1 MSVLQGC
8 SVQEL
13 KTRFPEV
20 YELQDK
26 ISNAKRDGHSPEP
39 PFELIHVNDFS
50 QEQIKAEHRALEEQG
65 EVPNFPVCAAIH
77 GGPLDYPKAV
87 SKSAGLIVSKWD
99 HCFKQLEEAQKKQ
112 SGLVRSQSDEEV
124 FATLTEQKNP
134 DGELDDMFYSTISES
149 ASKIFVYNF
158 GLVKKLLSAGDMLSL
173 LRVYSS
179 LALVRNKLWYYN
191 IKLKVP
197 GMEKPFD
204 DQYVDFTQ
212 LMESLSEQILEYHS
226 SLIATTIL
234 HDPESQDWTNERA
247 FYEGEKVSHC
257 IPMWWYYLQGI
268 KFDFWSCLPA
278 KVSQKLF
285 ANIFN
290 NSLGILTTRYYSV
303 VPGSTRLEQYRG
315 DILAILNI
323 SSEVLTFVS
332 SGIEDI
338 LGASST
344 NPVAL
349 EIHTKCNL
357 LLSTATIKTSPLS
370 VYTKVGTYFQ
380 KPNKKRKHILTDA
393 QAKTHWL
400 HLIQP
405 ELFPANFEVIED
417 NHQLFL
423 VTKLIANQAEPS
435 WPLLINAMMTKDCA
449 IAKLIALHFGAFIP
463 GAVSGGEQVH
473 HEPKI
478 HCNGYG
484 CDSQCVGTADVGW
497 PQAVG
502 SATLKVCSE
511 VSRSPMILINILDPL
526 LNALSSSSWEALDR
540 GNIWNP
546 RKPVWVQA
554 LIQLVDP
561 FVVPVVQELLD
572 LMEAG
577 KAWTVGQVP
586 TTRKTII
593 TNLQEIVPILPVSV
607 LELCKRL
614 DETVPKPVKPLGK
627 STLCQLLVCSLYGLI
642 EGLQPWLRRRK
653 FSREKIDFVIAFN
666 EALCQIDTCVEVL
679 NIQQS
684 ADTTLQES
692 MDKNPPGDRVFE
704 VPSHEFSAILS
715 EGVANEILST
725 LEGSQSLK
733 VLYRFFCYNSDWILS
748 ALKVGNRNA
757 TAEGTIPVLIKPW
770 GSEIFPPQNPYEMMN
785 QIGGFV
791 SGITDDLGVV
801 LDSNGNSGGCGDCTY
816 PCLRG
821 SQITFEKLLKVVPPW
836 EEYLKH
842 VLTYNNPMV
851 NLRLA
856 QLRPEFGDDSKTE
869 QRQQILDSAED
880 ILSMSK
886 R

>member
-13 KTRFPEV
+13 KIRFPEV

-26 ISNAKRDGHSPEP
+26 LPNVNRDGHSPEP
-39 PFELIHVNDFS
+39 SFELIHVNDFS
-50 QEQIKAEHRALEEQG
+50 QEQIKAEHRALDEQG
-65 EVPNFPVCAAIH
+65 EIPNFSVCAAIH

-87 SKSAGLIVSKWD
+87 SKAVGLIVSKWD
-99 HCFKQLEEAQKKQ
+99 HCFDQLEEAHRKENN
-112 SGLVRSQSDEEV
+112 LVRSQSDEEV
-124 FATLTEQKNP
+124 FATLTEHKNP

-158 GLVKKLLSAGDMLSL
+158 GLVKKLLSGGDMFSL

-191 IKLKVP
+191 IKLQVP

-212 LMESLSEQILEYHS
+212 LMESLSEQILEYHT

-234 HDPESQDWTNERA
+234 HDPES
-247 FYEGEKVSHC
+247 H
-257 IPMWWYYLQGI
+257 
-268 KFDFWSCLPA
+268 
-278 KVSQKLF
+278 
-285 ANIFN
+285 IFN
-290 NSLGILTTRYYSV
+290 NSLGILTTRYYTV
-303 VPGSTRLEQYRG
+303 VPNSSRLEQYRG

-357 LLSTATIKTSPLS
+357 LLSAAAIKASPLS
-370 VYTKVGTYFQ
+370 IYTKVGAHFQ
-380 KPNKKRKHILTDA
+380 KPNKKRKNVLPDA
-393 QAKTHWL
+393 QAKTYWL

-405 ELFPANFEVIED
+405 ELFPANFELIED

-449 IAKLIALHFGAFIP
+449 IAKLITLHFGAFIP
-463 GAVSGGEQVH
+463 GTLGGGEQVH

-511 VSRSPMILINILDPL
+511 VSRNPMILVNILDPL
-526 LNALSSSSWEALDR
+526 LVALSLSSWEAMDR

-546 RKPVWVQA
+546 RKPVWFQA
-554 LIQLVDP
+554 LIQLLDP
-561 FVVPVVQELLD
+561 FVVPIVQELLD

-577 KAWTVGQVP
+577 KAWTIGQVP
-586 TTRKTII
+586 ATRKTII
-593 TNLQEIVPILPVSV
+593 TNLQDIVPIIPISV
-607 LELCKRL
+607 LKLCKRL
-614 DETVPKPVKPLGK
+614 DEIVPKPVRPLSK
-627 STLCQLLVCSLYGLI
+627 STLSQLLVCSLYGII

-653 FSREKIDFVIAFN
+653 FSREKIDFVLAFN

-684 ADTTLQES
+684 ADITLQES
-692 MDKNPPGDRVFE
+692 LDKNPPGERIFE
-704 VPSHEFSAILS
+704 VPSHEFFTILS
-715 EGVANEILST
+715 AGVANEILST
-725 LEGSQSLK
+725 PEGSQSLK

-748 ALKVGNRNA
+748 ALKVGEKNV
-757 TAEGTIPVLIKPW
+757 TSEGTIPVLIKPW
-770 GSEIFPPQNPYEMMN
+770 GSEIYPPQNPYEMMN
-785 QIGGFV
+785 QIGGFAY
-791 SGITDDLGVV
+791 GNTDGLGVV
-801 LDSNGNSGGCGDCTY
+801 LDSNGNSGGCGDCIN

-836 EEYLKH
+836 EDYLKH
-842 VLTYNNPMV
+842 VLAYNNPMV

-856 QLRPEFGDDSKTE
+856 QLRPEVRDDSKAE
-869 QRQQILDSAED
+869 LRRQILDSAED
-880 ILSMSK
+880 ILTNSK
-886 R
+886 K